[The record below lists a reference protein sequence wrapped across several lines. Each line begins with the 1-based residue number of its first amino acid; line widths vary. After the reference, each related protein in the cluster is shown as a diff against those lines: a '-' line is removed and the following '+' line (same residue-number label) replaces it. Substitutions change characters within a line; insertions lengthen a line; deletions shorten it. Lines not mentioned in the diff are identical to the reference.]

1 MERLKALLARRSGSA
16 PTRGNGSNAR
26 MSASWWASG
35 DMPARDGCR
44 VHPLVDGREAMHA
57 MCIAFLHAQRFILLA
72 GWDMQANLLM
82 VRGEDARAG
91 TEGSPSSYILSISC
105 AQSA

>member
-1 MERLKALLARRSGSA
+1 
-16 PTRGNGSNAR
+16 
-26 MSASWWASG
+26 
-35 DMPARDGCR
+35 MPARDGCR

-91 TEGSPSSYILSISC
+91 TEGSPEQLHLVD
-105 AQSA
+105 QSARSRLEQ